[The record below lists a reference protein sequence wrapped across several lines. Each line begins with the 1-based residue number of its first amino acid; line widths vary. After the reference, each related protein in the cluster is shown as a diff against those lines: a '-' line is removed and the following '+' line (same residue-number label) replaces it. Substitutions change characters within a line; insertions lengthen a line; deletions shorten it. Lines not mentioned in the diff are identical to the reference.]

1 MGLHAASEP
10 AAPLRAVVC
19 DDSAFMRRFLAD
31 ALSACGV
38 EVVAQAPDGRYAL
51 EACAK
56 HRPDVMTLDLQMP
69 GMSGMDVLR
78 TLPRGGPGVI
88 VVSSYTAEGSA
99 LAVEALSIGAA
110 EVIPKPGADTS
121 LTRFAADLQN
131 GVKAAVA
138 SRRAQPA
145 ARLAAPATP
154 AAPVAPVRRLRRL
167 AKPLVV
173 IASSTGGPRALT
185 EVVPKLPNPCGA
197 GVLIVQHMP
206 AGFTESLARRLD
218 TQSRLS
224 VHEAHDRDRIEP
236 GTALIAPGGYH
247 LRLRG
252 STVHLSQEDAVGGL
266 RPRADITIADVA
278 RDWPGRCVLMVLTGM
293 GADGMVG
300 ARALKATGGIVLSEA
315 EATCVVYGMPRAVEE
330 AGLSDIVEPLGE
342 LAAALG
348 TVM

>member
-1 MGLHAASEP
+1 MALHAASEP
-10 AAPLRAVVC
+10 ATPLRAVVC
-19 DDSAFMRRFLAD
+19 DDSAFMRRFLAE

-38 EVVAQAPDGRYAL
+38 EVVAQAPDGRLAL
-51 EACAK
+51 EACARY
-56 HRPDVMTLDLQMP
+56 RPDVMTLDLQMP

-78 TLPRGGPGVI
+78 ALPRGGPGVI

-99 LAVEALSIGAA
+99 MAVEALSFGAA
-110 EVIPKPGADTS
+110 EVIRKPGAETS
-121 LTRFAADLQN
+121 LTRFAADLQS

-138 SRRAQPA
+138 SRRARPA
-145 ARLAAPATP
+145 TRLAAPP
-154 AAPVAPVRRLRRL
+154 APVAPAGRLRRL

-185 EVVPKLPNPCGA
+185 EVVPKLPSPCGA

-218 TQSRLS
+218 AQSRLA
-224 VHEAHDRDRIEP
+224 VREAAAGDRIDP

-252 STVHLSQEDAVGGL
+252 RTVHLSQEDAIGGL

-293 GADGMVG
+293 GADGMAG